1 MIPTANLIAFGL
13 ASIPLIIIPG
23 PSVLFTIGRSLSLGR
38 VGGLLSVVGNATG
51 AFVIT
56 VGIAFGLGAI
66 LEDSVVLFT
75 IVKVLGAVY
84 IAYLGLQAIRHR
96 NRNSDVA
103 TTVTVRRGPLITLWE
118 GFVVGITNAKTI
130 IFLVAVLP
138 LFVDHK
144 SGGIPGQILLL
155 GAVFVAVALVSDSVW
170 AFVAAAA
177 RTWFGKSPKRMAGLS
192 ATGGAMMIGLGASV
206 LFLGHKA

>member
-1 MIPTANLIAFGL
+1 MIPAANLIAFGL

-23 PSVLFTIGRSLSLGR
+23 PSVLFTIGRALSLGR
-38 VGGLLSVVGNATG
+38 VGGLLTVVGNSIG

-56 VGIAFGLGAI
+56 IGIAFGLGAL

-75 IVKVLGAVY
+75 VVKVLGAAY
-84 IAYLGLQAIRHR
+84 IAFLGVQAIRHR
-96 NRNSDVA
+96 NRTGDAA
-103 TTVTVRRGPLITLWE
+103 TTLVTRRSPLFTLWE
-118 GFVVGITNAKTI
+118 GFVVGVTNVKTI

-138 LFVDHK
+138 LFVDHS
-144 SGGIPGQILLL
+144 SGGIQGQILLL
-155 GAVFVAVALVSDSVW
+155 GAVFVLVALTSDSVW
-170 AFVAAAA
+170 ALVAGAA
-177 RTWFGKSPKRMAGLS
+177 REWFGGSRKRMAGLS